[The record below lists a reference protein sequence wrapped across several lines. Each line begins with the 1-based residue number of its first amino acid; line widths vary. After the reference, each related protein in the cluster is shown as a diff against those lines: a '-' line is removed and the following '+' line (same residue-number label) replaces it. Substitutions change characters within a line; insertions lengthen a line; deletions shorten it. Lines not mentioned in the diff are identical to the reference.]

1 MRQGILLG
9 MIVGVAASYAANSV
23 RSQEASGGANV
34 LGEVVVT
41 ARRVTEDIERTPVS
55 VEAFSGA
62 ALQNSAVTDLSDITR
77 IVPGVRF
84 QGQGS
89 IAYTEIT
96 MRGLGQTPVSTG
108 SGPAVQVYFSEV
120 PLTVVTNLPTFD
132 LASVQVLRGPQGTL
146 FGENTIG
153 GAVLI
158 SPQLPTFDYNG
169 YASASYGNLDYKA
182 FEGAVNLPLID
193 DIAALRIAGQVRR
206 RDGFIRNL
214 GVGGDFGDINQ
225 NSFRASLLLTP
236 VAGLSDTLVAT
247 YFYRNEHGPEAVP
260 YAANPNQAYYPP
272 LAGIIA
278 TALAFA
284 PRTVNNT
291 DPDVY
296 LKNSDWS
303 IVNTTKY
310 DVIPNFSVKNIVG
323 YQHTNQRIALN
334 AGGLPVALFD
344 PIRFTDFDTVTDEV
358 QLLGDAFDRLQWLV
372 GAFYGDSKPGGNNT
386 VSVFGTNTSTY
397 LASTNYA
404 TYASVNYKVTER
416 LRLNLGFR
424 YSWDRERACYLVTTG
439 GIAYVPTAA
448 ECELSATTT
457 GIPDGQGV
465 ASTSGSAPT
474 WTGGLDYQ
482 ASDDTFLYVTSRRG
496 YRSGGLNAP
505 LYNTPC
511 TTGSSSCAGA
521 IDLRPFQSVK
531 DEFLT
536 DVEVGVR
543 EEPTFLG
550 RQQRLNLTAFRYV
563 WNNVAGLL
571 PVNCPTGG
579 TGCPADPSIAYNA
592 GQVTAWGVETD
603 LLLNVAAS
611 FSFGINGAFTHQEQ
625 TRTGVPP
632 AGFSGVIPPANL
644 AAPKWAGTVYVDYLL
659 PLHPA
664 DSDLR
669 FRVEYF
675 ATTKYESQN
684 YFVPGYGL
692 ANATLNWS
700 KIAGSHFDFSIWLRN
715 ILDKNYIVAPV
726 VVDPT
731 QFPVKSADF
740 GDPRTGGI
748 TLSYR
753 F

>member
-1 MRQGILLG
+1 VGIAVIA
-9 MIVGVAASYAANSV
+9 MMASPAW
-23 RSQEASGGANV
+23 SQETGEGANAMA
-34 LGEVVVT
+34 EVVVT
-41 ARRVTEDIERTPVS
+41 ARRVTEDLERTPVS
-55 VEAFSGA
+55 VEVFTGA
-62 ALQNSAVTDLSDITR
+62 ALQTSAVTDLSDITR

-132 LASVQVLRGPQGTL
+132 LATVQVLRGPQGTL

-158 SPQLPTFDYNG
+158 SPQQPTFDYNG
-169 YASASYGNLDYKA
+169 YASASFGNLDYKA

-193 DIAALRIAGQVRR
+193 DVAALRVAAQIRR
-206 RDGFIRNL
+206 RDGFIHNL

-225 NSFRASLLLTP
+225 DSFRVSLLLTP
-236 VAGLSDTLVAT
+236 LTGLSNTTVAT

-260 YAANPNQAYYPP
+260 YAINPNQAYYPP
-272 LAGIIA
+272 LAGVIA
-278 TALAFA
+278 TGLALA

-310 DVIPNFSVKNIVG
+310 DLNPNLSVKNIVG

-334 AGGLPVALFD
+334 SGGLPVALFE
-344 PIRFTDFDTVTDEV
+344 PIRFTAFNTVTEEAQV
-358 QLLGDAFDRLQWLV
+358 LGQAFDRLQWMV
-372 GAFYGDSKPGGNNT
+372 GGFYSDSKPGGNNT

-397 LASTNYA
+397 LESTNYA
-404 TYASVNYKVTER
+404 AYANATYKLTDK
-416 LRLNLGFR
+416 LRLSAGFR
-424 YSWDRERACYLVTTG
+424 YSWDRERACYQVTSG
-439 GIAYVPTAA
+439 GIAYVPTSA
-448 ECELSATTT
+448 ECEFNAAAEGT
-457 GIPDGQGV
+457 PDGQGV
-465 ASTSGSAPT
+465 ARTTGSAPT

-482 ASDDTFLYVTSRRG
+482 ASDDTFLYITSRRG

-511 TTGSSSCAGA
+511 TTGSPSCAGA
-521 IDLRPFQSVK
+521 IDLRPFQAVK
-531 DEFLT
+531 DEYLT

-543 EEPTFLG
+543 EEPTFRG
-550 RQQRLNLTAFRYV
+550 RKQRLNLTVFRYV
-563 WNNVAGLL
+563 WDNVAGLL
-571 PVNCPTGG
+571 PVNCPVGG

-603 LLLNVAAS
+603 LLLNVSES
-611 FSFGINGAFTHQEQ
+611 FSFGLNGAYTHQEQ
-625 TRTGVPP
+625 TRTGTPP
-632 AGFSGVIPPANL
+632 PGFFGVIPPANL
-644 AAPKWAGTVYVDYLL
+644 AAPKWAGTAYIDYLL
-659 PLHPA
+659 PLRPA

-669 FRVEYF
+669 LHVEYF

-700 KIAGSHFDFSIWLRN
+700 KIAGTNFDFSVWLRN

-731 QFPVKSADF
+731 QFPVKTADF
-740 GDPRTGGI
+740 GDPRTAGI
-748 TLSYR
+748 TVSYR